1 MTTYSFIIDVVT
13 ALIGFFI
20 IYGAYRKGFIRSIIL
35 VIGYVFSIFLAIYL
49 SKIVSVYLFDN
60 FIRTLIIENIN
71 NTVATNAGVASVAMV
86 IPAILSKLPR
96 VILNPILSSFG
107 GENELIKL
115 IDNQTGGI
123 LEKLG
128 SVIAD
133 NVVAPIVLSLL
144 EVISCLIIFILCTI
158 IVKIIAKMFKGLYA
172 IPIIGPINS
181 ILGGALGIVQTGI
194 VFYLLALIISTV
206 ISLTAN
212 ELPWINNQVM
222 NSTYILRHFLY

>member
-1 MTTYSFIIDVVT
+1 MATYSFIIDVVT

-60 FIRTLIIENIN
+60 FIRASIIENIN
-71 NTVATNAGVASVAMV
+71 KTVAANTGAVSVSV
-86 IPAILSKLPR
+86 VVPAILAKLPP
-96 VILNPILSSFG
+96 ILQNPILGSFG
-107 GENELIKL
+107 GEGELIKL

-123 LEKLG
+123 LDKLG

-133 NVVAPIVLSLL
+133 NVVAPIILSLM
-144 EVISCLIIFILCTI
+144 EVISCFIIFILCTI
-158 IVKIIAKMFKGLYA
+158 FVKIIAKMFKGIYA

-181 ILGGALGIVQTGI
+181 ILGGLLGIIQTGI
-194 VFYLLALIISTV
+194 VFYLLALIVSTI

-212 ELPWINNQVM
+212 ELPWINNEVV
-222 NSTYILRHFLY
+222 NSTYIIRHFLF